1 MSADAHVLMHWA
13 KRADHGPFLHGHVS
27 AEGRAV
33 HQHAV
38 VSNHAVVS
46 DVGVGHDERAAAD
59 AGEAAAFHRAA
70 ADGDVLAN
78 LIVVA
83 DLQARG
89 LAFVGSILR
98 RHADGGEREES
109 VVRADFGWPIDGNV
123 RDQATALSEFDASTD
138 HAVRAYLARS
148 WEFGFR
154 IDYGGGV
161 NIHDRVIA
169 CGSLRSRAIRAV
181 AASARTVDELA

>member
-109 VVRADFGWPIDGNV
+109 VVRADLGWPVVGNS
-123 RDQATALSEFDASTD
+123 RD
-138 HAVRAYLARS
+138 HAPALPKSDATTDPSGSPYL
-148 WEFGFR
+148 
-154 IDYGGGV
+154 
-161 NIHDRVIA
+161 
-169 CGSLRSRAIRAV
+169 
-181 AASARTVDELA
+181 T